1 MGELLKLTHAAKLA
15 GKIVGRS
22 VSRDWIKARVKP
34 VQPLQGGAW
43 YRREAVEAA
52 AESIKDV
59 VPLTEAARLVGIN
72 LGTFR
77 KWMAAGHFKAYRVRL
92 DGRAWGFRK
101 QDIPKMLKELEVV

>member
-15 GKIVGRS
+15 GKIAGRPI
-22 VSRDWIKARVKP
+22 SRDWIKARVKP
-34 VQPLQGGAW
+34 VRPIQGGSW
-43 YRREAVEAA
+43 YRREAVESA
-52 AESIKDV
+52 AEAVRDT
-59 VPLTEAARLVGIN
+59 VPLTTAAKLVGVN

-101 QDIPKMLKELEVV
+101 QDIPKMLKELEAA